1 MHQNHLRP
9 LARATGLMLAAALAP
24 AALLAQTPA
33 ATPSSEREQA
43 LEARIATL
51 ERMVSEL
58 IAQQAA
64 APPPAVAQ
72 APSTPAAA
80 PAPGAA
86 PPAPPIQSTAIN
98 TAGWP
103 GTRFSF
109 GGFIKLEA
117 VATGTDGGE
126 IADGS
131 NGRLLYA
138 PSLTPVGN
146 ADEGADL
153 DATAQFSR
161 FWFSADSAM
170 PDGTPLK
177 GYLEFDLF
185 GSALGAEATTNTYGV
200 TVRHAYAS
208 WGKWLAGQT
217 WSNFQD
223 PASLVDTID
232 LIGATDG
239 TIFVRQAQLRYTT
252 GPWAFSLEN
261 PETTVGSFRGNGA
274 RISSDDNRL
283 PDLTARWTRKGDW
296 GHLSVA
302 GLLRELRHETTTG
315 IDDAQAGYGVSI
327 TGRRVIG
334 GGDDLRF
341 GLTAGRGISRYVGLG
356 IAPDVLLD
364 ARNDL
369 DAIAMVAGF
378 AGVRHVFNPTLRGNL
393 YGSLASFDNDTAAS
407 GTGATEKVG
416 SIAANVIYSPYP
428 KLDIG
433 IEGRLGRRW
442 LENGAEGD
450 LARLHFHV
458 KYAF

>member
-1 MHQNHLRP
+1 MHRHHIQP
-9 LARATGLMLAAALAP
+9 AARAGALLLAAALAP
-24 AALLAQTPA
+24 AAVIAQAPA
-33 ATPSSEREQA
+33 ATSEREQA
-43 LEARIATL
+43 LEARVTEL
-51 ERMVSEL
+51 ERMVREL
-58 IAQQAA
+58 LAKQTAPAA
-64 APPPAVAQ
+64 
-72 APSTPAAA
+72 TPVAAA

-86 PPAPPIQSTAIN
+86 PPPPPIQTTTISP
-98 TAGWP
+98 AGWP
-103 GTRFSF
+103 GTRFSY

-126 IADGS
+126 LPDGS
-131 NGRLLYA
+131 NGRLLYV
-138 PSLTPVGN
+138 PSATPVGS
-146 ADEGADL
+146 ADEGTDL

-200 TVRHAYAS
+200 TLRHAYAS
-208 WGKWLAGQT
+208 WGRWLAGQT

-239 TIFVRQAQLRYTT
+239 TIFVRQAQLRYTA

-261 PETTVGSFRGNGA
+261 PETTVGNFRGNGA

-315 IDDAQAGYGVSI
+315 IDDASAGYGLSI

-334 GGDDLRF
+334 GADDLRF

-356 IAPDVLLD
+356 IGPDALLD

-369 DAIAMVAGF
+369 EAVDMVAGF
-378 AGVRHVFNPTLRGNL
+378 AGVRHVFNPKLRGNL
-393 YGSLASFDNDTAAS
+393 YGSLASFDNDAAIS

-416 SIAANVIYSPYP
+416 SIAANLVYSPYP

>member
-1 MHQNHLRP
+1 MHRNHVHP
-9 LARATGLMLAAALAP
+9 LARASGLMLAAALAP
-24 AALLAQTPA
+24 AALHAQAPA
-33 ATPSSEREQA
+33 AAPSTEREQA

-51 ERMVSEL
+51 ERQIAALLATQAVSP
-58 IAQQAA
+58 ATATA
-64 APPPAVAQ
+64 TVAPPP
-72 APSTPAAA
+72 A
-80 PAPGAA
+80 PAPGA
-86 PPAPPIQSTAIN
+86 PPPPPPIQSTAIN

-103 GTRFSF
+103 GTRFSY

-126 IADGS
+126 LPDGG
-131 NGRLLYA
+131 NARLLYV
-138 PSLTPVGN
+138 PSATPVGA

-185 GSALGAEATTNTYGV
+185 GSALGAEATTNTYGA

-223 PASLVDTID
+223 SASLVDTID

-239 TIFVRQAQLRYTT
+239 TVFVRQAQLRYTT

-261 PETTVGSFRGNGA
+261 PETTVGNFRGNGA

-283 PDLTARWTRKGDW
+283 PDLTARWTRKGEW

-315 IDDAQAGYGVSI
+315 IDDAGAGYGVSI

-334 GGDDLRF
+334 GSDDLRY

-356 IAPDVLLD
+356 IAPDALLD
-364 ARNDL
+364 ARNGL
-369 DAIAMVAGF
+369 EAIDMVAGF
-378 AGVRHVFNPTLRGNL
+378 AGVRHVFNPKLRGNL
-393 YGSLASFDNDTAAS
+393 YGSLASFDNDVAMS
-407 GTGATEKVG
+407 GSGATEKVG
-416 SIAANVIYSPYP
+416 SVAANLVYSPYP

-442 LENGAEGD
+442 LENGTEGD

>member
-1 MHQNHLRP
+1 MHRHHIQP
-9 LARATGLMLAAALAP
+9 AARAGALLLAAALAP
-24 AALLAQTPA
+24 AAAIAQTPGA
-33 ATPSSEREQA
+33 SATPREQA
-43 LEARIATL
+43 LEARVTEL
-51 ERMVSEL
+51 ERMVREL
-58 IAQQAA
+58 LAKQAA
-64 APPPAVAQ
+64 PAATT
-72 APSTPAAA
+72 ATPAPAA

-86 PPAPPIQSTAIN
+86 PPPPPIQATTISP
-98 TAGWP
+98 AGWP
-103 GTRFSF
+103 GTRFSY

-126 IADGS
+126 LPDG
-131 NGRLLYA
+131 GTARLLYV
-138 PSLTPVGN
+138 PSATPVGS
-146 ADEGADL
+146 ADEGTDL

-200 TVRHAYAS
+200 TLRHAYAS
-208 WGKWLAGQT
+208 WGPWLAGQT

-239 TIFVRQAQLRYTT
+239 TVFVRQAQLRYTT

-274 RISSDDNRL
+274 RLSSDDNRL
-283 PDLTARWTRKGDW
+283 PDVTARWTRKGDW

-315 IDDAQAGYGVSI
+315 IDDASAGYGLSI

-334 GGDDLRF
+334 GADDLRF

-356 IAPDVLLD
+356 IGPDALLD
-364 ARNDL
+364 ARNGLEAVD
-369 DAIAMVAGF
+369 MVAGF
-378 AGVRHVFNPTLRGNL
+378 AGVRHVFNPKLRGNL
-393 YGSLASFDNDTAAS
+393 YGSLARFDNETATS

-416 SIAANVIYSPYP
+416 SIAANLVYSPYP

-442 LENGAEGD
+442 LESGAEGD

>member
-1 MHQNHLRP
+1 MHRHHVQP
-9 LARATGLMLAAALAP
+9 AARAGALLLAAALAP
-24 AALLAQTPA
+24 AAVIAQAPA
-33 ATPSSEREQA
+33 APSAREQA
-43 LEARIATL
+43 LEARVTEL
-51 ERMVSEL
+51 ERMVREL
-58 IAQQAA
+58 LAKQAA
-64 APPPAVAQ
+64 PAATT
-72 APSTPAAA
+72 ATPAPAA

-86 PPAPPIQSTAIN
+86 PPPPPIQATTISPG
-98 TAGWP
+98 GWP
-103 GTRFSF
+103 GTRFSY

-126 IADGS
+126 LPDGS
-131 NGRLLYA
+131 NGRLLYV
-138 PSLTPVGN
+138 PSATPVGS
-146 ADEGADL
+146 ADEGTDL

-200 TVRHAYAS
+200 TLRHAYAS
-208 WGKWLAGQT
+208 WGPWLAGQT

-239 TIFVRQAQLRYTT
+239 TVFVRQAQLRYTT

-283 PDLTARWTRKGDW
+283 PDVTARWTRKGDW

-315 IDDAQAGYGVSI
+315 IDDASAGYGLSI

-334 GGDDLRF
+334 GADDLRF
-341 GLTAGRGISRYVGLG
+341 GFTAGRGISRYVGLG
-356 IAPDVLLD
+356 IGPDALLD
-364 ARNDL
+364 ARNGLEAVD
-369 DAIAMVAGF
+369 MVAGF
-378 AGVRHVFNPTLRGNL
+378 AGVRHVFNPKLRGNL
-393 YGSLASFDNDTAAS
+393 YGSLASFDNDNDTATS

-416 SIAANVIYSPYP
+416 SIAANLVYSPYP

-442 LENGAEGD
+442 LESGAEGD

>member
-1 MHQNHLRP
+1 MHRNHIRP
-9 LARATGLMLAAALAP
+9 LARATGLVLAAALAP
-24 AALLAQTPA
+24 AALHAQAPA
-33 ATPSSEREQA
+33 AAPSTEREQA

-64 APPPAVAQ
+64 APAPAA
-72 APSTPAAA
+72 TAAA
-80 PAPGAA
+80 PASPT
-86 PPAPPIQSTAIN
+86 IQTTPIN

-103 GTRFSF
+103 GTRFSY

-117 VATGTDGGE
+117 VATGTDSGE

-131 NGRLLYA
+131 NGRLLYV
-138 PSLTPVGN
+138 PSLTPVGA
-146 ADEGADL
+146 ADEGMDL

-283 PDLTARWTRKGDW
+283 PDFTARWTRKGDW

-315 IDDAQAGYGVSI
+315 IDDAGAGYGVSI

-334 GGDDLRF
+334 GSDDLRF

-356 IAPDVLLD
+356 IAPDVILD
-364 ARNDL
+364 AGSQL
-369 DAIAMVAGF
+369 DAVDLVAGF
-378 AGVRHVFNPTLRGNL
+378 AGVRHVFNPKLRGNL
-393 YGSLASFDNDTAAS
+393 YGSLASFDNDTATS
-407 GTGATEKVG
+407 GAGATEKVG
-416 SIAANVIYSPYP
+416 SIAANLVYSPYP

>member
-1 MHQNHLRP
+1 M
-9 LARATGLMLAAALAP
+9 
-24 AALLAQTPA
+24 
-33 ATPSSEREQA
+33 
-43 LEARIATL
+43 
-51 ERMVSEL
+51 
-58 IAQQAA
+58 
-64 APPPAVAQ
+64 
-72 APSTPAAA
+72 
-80 PAPGAA
+80 PAPKPDDGK
-86 PPAPPIQSTAIN
+86 PKIQSTTISP
-98 TAGWP
+98 AGWP
-103 GTRFSF
+103 GTRFSY

-126 IADGS
+126 LPDGS
-131 NGRLLYA
+131 NGRLLYV
-138 PSLTPVGN
+138 PSATPVGS
-146 ADEGADL
+146 ADEGTDL

-185 GSALGAEATTNTYGV
+185 GSALGAKATTNTYGV
-200 TVRHAYAS
+200 TVRHAWAS
-208 WGKWLAGQT
+208 WGAWMVGQN

-239 TIFVRQAQLRYTT
+239 TVFVRQAQVRYTS
-252 GPWAFSLEN
+252 GAWAFALEN
-261 PETTVGSFRGNGA
+261 PETTVGNFRGNGA

-283 PDLTARWTRKGDW
+283 PDFTARWTRRGDW

-302 GLLRELRHETTTG
+302 GVLRELRHETTTG
-315 IDDAQAGYGVSI
+315 IGDAGAGYGLSI

-334 GGDDLRF
+334 SGDDLRF

-364 ARNDL
+364 AGNQLEAVDMM
-369 DAIAMVAGF
+369 AAF
-378 AGVRHVFNPTLRGNL
+378 AGVRHVFNPKLRGNL
-393 YGSLASFDNDTAAS
+393 YGSLATFDNDVALS
-407 GTGATEKVG
+407 GVGATEKVG
-416 SIAANVIYSPYP
+416 SVAANLVYSPFP
-428 KLDIG
+428 RVDVGL
-433 IEGRLGRRW
+433 EGRLGRRW
-442 LENGAEGD
+442 LESGAEGD

>member
-1 MHQNHLRP
+1 MHRHHVQP
-9 LARATGLMLAAALAP
+9 AARAGALLLAAALAP
-24 AALLAQTPA
+24 AAVIAQAPA
-33 ATPSSEREQA
+33 ASATPREQA
-43 LEARIATL
+43 LEARVTEL
-51 ERMVSEL
+51 ERMVREL
-58 IAQQAA
+58 LAKQAAPAATTATPAPAAPAKGA
-64 APPPAVAQ
+64 APPP
-72 APSTPAAA
+72 
-80 PAPGAA
+80 
-86 PPAPPIQSTAIN
+86 PPIQATTIS

-103 GTRFSF
+103 GTRFSY

-117 VATGTDGGE
+117 VATDTDGGE
-126 IADGS
+126 LPDGS
-131 NGRLLYA
+131 NGRLLYV
-138 PSLTPVGN
+138 PSATPVGS
-146 ADEGADL
+146 ADEGTDL

-200 TVRHAYAS
+200 TLRHAYAS
-208 WGKWLAGQT
+208 WGPWLAGQT

-239 TIFVRQAQLRYTT
+239 TVFVRQAQLRYTT

-283 PDLTARWTRKGDW
+283 PDVTARWTRKGDW

-315 IDDAQAGYGVSI
+315 IDDASAGYGLSI

-334 GGDDLRF
+334 GADDLRF

-356 IAPDVLLD
+356 IGPDALLD
-364 ARNDL
+364 ARNGLEAVD
-369 DAIAMVAGF
+369 MVAGF
-378 AGVRHVFNPTLRGNL
+378 AGVRHVFNPKLRGNL
-393 YGSLASFDNDTAAS
+393 YGSLASFDNDTATS

-416 SIAANVIYSPYP
+416 SIAANLVYSPYP

-442 LENGAEGD
+442 LESGAEGD

>member
-1 MHQNHLRP
+1 MHRHHVQP
-9 LARATGLMLAAALAP
+9 AARAGALLLAAALAP
-24 AALLAQTPA
+24 AAVIAQAPGA
-33 ATPSSEREQA
+33 SATPREQA
-43 LEARIATL
+43 LEARVTEL
-51 ERMVSEL
+51 ERMVREL
-58 IAQQAA
+58 LAKQAA
-64 APPPAVAQ
+64 PAATT
-72 APSTPAAA
+72 ATPAPAA

-86 PPAPPIQSTAIN
+86 PPPPPIQTTTISP
-98 TAGWP
+98 AGWP
-103 GTRFSF
+103 GTRFSY

-126 IADGS
+126 LPDGS
-131 NGRLLYA
+131 NGRLLYV
-138 PSLTPVGN
+138 PSATPVGS
-146 ADEGADL
+146 ADEGTDL

-200 TVRHAYAS
+200 TLRHAYAS
-208 WGKWLAGQT
+208 WGRWLAGQT

-261 PETTVGSFRGNGA
+261 PETTVGIFRGNGA

-283 PDLTARWTRKGDW
+283 PDVTARWTRKGDW

-315 IDDAQAGYGVSI
+315 IDDASAGYGLSI

-334 GGDDLRF
+334 GADDLRF
-341 GLTAGRGISRYVGLG
+341 GLAAGRGISRYVGLG
-356 IAPDVLLD
+356 IGPDALLD
-364 ARNDL
+364 ARNGLEVVD
-369 DAIAMVAGF
+369 MVAGF
-378 AGVRHVFNPTLRGNL
+378 AGVRHVFNPKLRGNL
-393 YGSLASFDNDTAAS
+393 YGSLARFDNDAAIS

-416 SIAANVIYSPYP
+416 SIAANLVYSPYP

-442 LENGAEGD
+442 LESGAEGD